1 MIAIKL
7 RFLAGRFHA
16 TPWGRHV
23 NEGVV
28 EWPPSPWRL
37 LRSLLATFY
46 RARPAG
52 VTEAQL
58 RRIVGALA
66 APPSFQLPP
75 TSVAHTRHYDQANGG
90 VKFFDTF
97 IALDPRDAVW
107 CLWAEAEL
115 NEEDRNAL
123 AALLGALGTFGR
135 AESWC
140 EAELSEQGE
149 ILSLNCLPLADGQTL
164 KGIEPVRVLLPEEG
178 GEALFDRLLIET
190 SEMRKQKQLDPSGSR
205 WVAYARR
212 ADALRAR
219 KPTPPHRASAV
230 ATKPMVAR
238 FALDSTVLPLAQ
250 DALPFAEQVRRALIR
265 HRAGVEHSEVIT
277 GKMFDGVPLEGHAHA
292 HYLPTDEDLDGRLD
306 HITIYA
312 PRGFEP
318 EDVAAFD
325 ALRTI
330 YRRGNKP
337 EVRLILS
344 GLGTLAEFAAASEE
358 SEHLAGDVSLFKP
371 SRRWRSVTPFS
382 LPRFATRGGGKP
394 ARPRDL
400 PEAQLARELRVRGL
414 PEPVA
419 IKRLEGY
426 VAGERPLV
434 RWLEFQT
441 QRFKGEEGHGLAGFE
456 LEFAEPV
463 SGPLALGFACHFGLG
478 LFVAV

>member
-37 LRSLLATFY
+37 LRALAATFY

-52 VTEAQL
+52 VTEARL

-97 IALDPRDAVW
+97 VALDPRDAVL
-107 CLWAEAEL
+107 CLWPEAEL
-115 NEEDRNAL
+115 SEEDRKAL

-140 EAELSEQGE
+140 EAELSEQRE
-149 ILSLNCLPLADGQTL
+149 TPPLNCLPLAEGQTL
-164 KGIEPVRVLLPEEG
+164 KGIEPVRVLLPEER

-190 SEMRKQKQLDPSGSR
+190 SEMRKQKQLDPTGSR
-205 WVAYARR
+205 WVTYARR

-219 KPTPPHRASAV
+219 RKPTPTHRASSV
-230 ATKPMVAR
+230 AANPTVAR
-238 FALDSTVLPLAQ
+238 FALDSTVLPLVQ

-265 HRAGVEHSEVIT
+265 NRAETEHSEVIT
-277 GKMFDGVPLEGHAHA
+277 GKSADGVPLEGHGHA
-292 HYLPTDEDLDGRLD
+292 HYLPTDENADGRLD
-306 HITIYA
+306 HITVYA
-312 PRGFEP
+312 PRGFTP
-318 EDVAAFD
+318 EDVAALGS
-325 ALRTI
+325 LRTI

-344 GLGTLAEFAAASEE
+344 GLGAPADFATTSEDF
-358 SEHLAGDVSLFKP
+358 AGEVSLFRP

-400 PEAQLARELRVRGL
+400 PEAQLGRELRVRGL
-414 PEPVA
+414 PEPVS
-419 IKRLEGY
+419 ITRLEGY
-426 VAGERPLV
+426 GAGERSLV
-434 RWLEFQT
+434 RWLEFHT
-441 QRFKGEEGHGLAGFE
+441 RRFKGEEGHGLAGFE
-456 LEFAEPV
+456 LEFDEPV

-478 LFVAV
+478 LFVSA